1 MKLTHEQ
8 VLALLPH
15 RPPFLLVDEVVD
27 GEPGVSCVAVRT
39 LRDDDWWFAGHF
51 PGNPVMP
58 GVLIVEALAQAATI
72 AAASAGADASADT
85 LPAAEAA
92 PGGDKVG
99 LFAGIDKIRFKRVC
113 KPGDTLTLEARDHR
127 RARAGRPRQ
136 GQGHR
141 GGPAGLPRRAH
152 VRHRRRGRRRRRGRE
167 AVIGLRRGLVR
178 GARISALG
186 VHVPERVLTNDEI
199 SQFLDTSDEW
209 ITTRTGIRE
218 RRIARVDEAASDLG
232 EVAARRCLESG
243 GLDAVDLDLVIV
255 TTISPD
261 HIMPATASIVAEKIG
276 ATKAGAFDVQAGCT
290 GFVYG
295 LAIATAFVS
304 ANIYEN
310 VLVVGAEVLS
320 KMVDWEDR
328 GTCILFGD
336 GAGAVLVQPTD
347 NGSIFSFDLGN
358 DGSGASNLLV
368 PAGGSRMPATFDTVR
383 DHEHAMHMTG
393 SEVFKF
399 ATRTVVD
406 SCQKVLSD
414 AEIGVEDVDL
424 FVPHQANIRIIE
436 SASRRLGMKES
447 QVFANLDR
455 YGNTSCA
462 SIPICLHEASE
473 SGRLKKGD
481 TLLMAGFGAGL
492 TWGSCLTKWEL

>member
-1 MKLTHEQ
+1 M
-8 VLALLPH
+8 
-15 RPPFLLVDEVVD
+15 
-27 GEPGVSCVAVRT
+27 
-39 LRDDDWWFAGHF
+39 
-51 PGNPVMP
+51 
-58 GVLIVEALAQAATI
+58 
-72 AAASAGADASADT
+72 
-85 LPAAEAA
+85 
-92 PGGDKVG
+92 
-99 LFAGIDKIRFKRVC
+99 
-113 KPGDTLTLEARDHR
+113 
-127 RARAGRPRQ
+127 
-136 GQGHR
+136 
-141 GGPAGLPRRAH
+141 
-152 VRHRRRGRRRRRGRE
+152 
-167 AVIGLRRGLVR
+167 IGLRRGLVR

-186 VHVPERVLTNDEI
+186 VHVPERVLTNEQI

-209 ITTRTGIRE
+209 ILTRTGIRE
-218 RRIARVDEAASDLG
+218 RRIASVDEAASDLG
-232 EVAARRCLESG
+232 EVAARRCLQSVDFDP
-243 GLDAVDLDLVIV
+243 LDLDLVIV

-261 HIMPATASIVAEKIG
+261 HIMPATASIVADKIG

-304 ANIYEN
+304 ANIYQN

-328 GTCILFGD
+328 STCVLFGD

-358 DGSGASNLLV
+358 DGSGSSYLNV
-368 PAGGSRMPATFDTVR
+368 PAGGSRQPASYETVR
-383 DHEHAMHMTG
+383 RHEHSMHMTG

-399 ATRTVVD
+399 ATRTVVG
-406 SCQKVLSD
+406 SCEKVLGD
-414 AEIGVEDVDL
+414 ADLTVEDVDL

-436 SASRRLGMKES
+436 TAARRLGFTEA

-462 SIPICLHEASE
+462 SIPICLHEASQN
-473 SGRLKKGD
+473 GRLKKGD
-481 TLLMAGFGAGL
+481 MLLMAGFGAGL

>member
-1 MKLTHEQ
+1 M
-8 VLALLPH
+8 
-15 RPPFLLVDEVVD
+15 
-27 GEPGVSCVAVRT
+27 
-39 LRDDDWWFAGHF
+39 
-51 PGNPVMP
+51 
-58 GVLIVEALAQAATI
+58 
-72 AAASAGADASADT
+72 
-85 LPAAEAA
+85 
-92 PGGDKVG
+92 
-99 LFAGIDKIRFKRVC
+99 
-113 KPGDTLTLEARDHR
+113 
-127 RARAGRPRQ
+127 
-136 GQGHR
+136 
-141 GGPAGLPRRAH
+141 
-152 VRHRRRGRRRRRGRE
+152 
-167 AVIGLRRGLVR
+167 IGLRRGLVR

-209 ITTRTGIRE
+209 ITTRTGIHE

-243 GLDAVDLDLVIV
+243 GLDASEVDLVVV

-261 HIMPATASIVAEKIG
+261 HIMPATASIVADKIG
-276 ATKAGAFDVQAGCT
+276 AHRAGAFDVQAGCT

-304 ANIYEN
+304 ADIYEN
-310 VLVVGAEVLS
+310 VLVIGAEVLS

-328 GTCILFGD
+328 TTCVLFGD

-358 DGSGASNLLV
+358 DGSGARKLVV
-368 PAGGSRMPATFDTVR
+368 PAGGTRMPASFETVR
-383 DHEHAMHMTG
+383 ERDHAMHMAG

-406 SCQKVLSD
+406 SCRRVLSD
-414 AEIGVEDVDL
+414 AGTAVEEVDL

-436 SASRRLGMKES
+436 SASRRLGMQES

-462 SIPICLHEASE
+462 SIPICLHEAGE

-492 TWGSCLTKWEL
+492 TWGSCLTRWDL

>member
-1 MKLTHEQ
+1 
-8 VLALLPH
+8 
-15 RPPFLLVDEVVD
+15 
-27 GEPGVSCVAVRT
+27 
-39 LRDDDWWFAGHF
+39 
-51 PGNPVMP
+51 
-58 GVLIVEALAQAATI
+58 
-72 AAASAGADASADT
+72 
-85 LPAAEAA
+85 
-92 PGGDKVG
+92 
-99 LFAGIDKIRFKRVC
+99 
-113 KPGDTLTLEARDHR
+113 
-127 RARAGRPRQ
+127 
-136 GQGHR
+136 
-141 GGPAGLPRRAH
+141 
-152 VRHRRRGRRRRRGRE
+152 
-167 AVIGLRRGLVR
+167 VIGLRRGLVR
-178 GARISALG
+178 GSRISALG

-232 EVAARRCLESG
+232 EVAARRCLEQG
-243 GLDAVDLDLVIV
+243 GLDAAELDLVLV
-255 TTISPD
+255 ATISPD
-261 HIMPATASIVAEKIG
+261 HIMPATASIVADKIG
-276 ATKAGAFDVQAGCT
+276 ATRAGAFDVQAGCT

-304 ANIYEN
+304 ANIYKN

-320 KMVDWEDR
+320 KMVDWTDR
-328 GTCILFGD
+328 GTCVLFGD

-358 DGSGASNLLV
+358 DGSGASSLLV

-436 SASRRLGMKES
+436 SASRRLGMTER

-462 SIPICLHEASE
+462 SIPLCLHEASE